1 MQMTSGKNV
10 TLFWEPSVQQRNSR
24 QRPSH
29 AMYSERRTAPFSSL
43 KLLARQHVTS
53 PLRNVCFE
61 GTTGTTF
68 SFPERISP
76 CMCRLLRHNA
86 RPLLTAKSM
95 CSPRSS
101 NGMQTAEERCLIP
114 TGAGEFAC
122 LLFAQYTLDAYL
134 RHLGTSPALV
144 QKYPFITGSYF
155 LEEIMTSY

>member
-1 MQMTSGKNV
+1 MTLGKNV
-10 TLFWEPSVQQRNSR
+10 TLFGSPASVQQRNSR
-24 QRPSH
+24 QRLSH

-43 KLLARQHVTS
+43 KLLARQHVTN
-53 PLRNVCFE
+53 PLRNVE

-144 QKYPFITGSYF
+144 QKYPFIELALISERK
-155 LEEIMTSY
+155 L